1 VCLETTLSNELKR
14 IRRGAPTSTL
24 AMTKRGFARLAV
36 LLLITTSGFAH
47 AVLVEAK
54 PPANGLVAGPNINVE
69 LRFNS
74 RIDLARSWLTLD
86 LPDQTLRPLSLQ
98 PSSSPATLEA
108 RITGLGAGE
117 YKLRWQV
124 LAADGHI
131 TRGEISFQVR

>member
-1 VCLETTLSNELKR
+1 MNLKR

-24 AMTKRGFARLAV
+24 AMTKRVFATLAV

-74 RIDLARSWLTLD
+74 RIDSARSRLTLV
-86 LPDQTLRPLSLQ
+86 LPDQTLLPLSLQ
-98 PSSSPATLEA
+98 PLSSPATLEA

-117 YKLRWQV
+117 HKLRWQV

-131 TRGEISFQVR
+131 TRGEISFRVK